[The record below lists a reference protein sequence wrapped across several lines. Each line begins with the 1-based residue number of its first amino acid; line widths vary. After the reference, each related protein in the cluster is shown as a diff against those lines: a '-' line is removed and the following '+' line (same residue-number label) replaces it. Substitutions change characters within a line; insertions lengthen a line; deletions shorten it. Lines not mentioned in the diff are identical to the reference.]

1 MTKLFSLDYDK
12 TNGVLW
18 GCFHQH
24 NVVPCFSEALLDEI
38 EEAEASCPYIDSAR
52 YYVSYS
58 QSPVYSLGG
67 DLGLFLDAIESDD
80 RGMLRSY
87 AMQCVD
93 VVNGRANGY
102 HKPTMERPLTTI
114 ALLQGDTLGGGLE
127 AALSSDYII
136 AERGI
141 ALGFPESVFGLFPG
155 MGASHLLARRNV
167 PERMIRVPSIPL
179 EDALRV
185 GIIDE
190 LVEQGQGTSAV
201 TRFIDDPP
209 PGMRRIYPP
218 VDRYDMIAVADDWV
232 DQAFALPKAD
242 LKMMRAINKRQRQ
255 KYIKETRT

>member
-1 MTKLFSLDYDK
+1 MSKLFSLDYDK

-38 EEAEASCPYIDSAR
+38 EEAESSCPYMDSAR

-58 QSPVYSLGG
+58 KSPVYSLGG
-67 DLGLFLDAIESDD
+67 DLGLFLNAIESDD

-102 HKPTMERPLTTI
+102 FKPTMERPLTTI
-114 ALLQGDTLGGGLE
+114 ALLQGDALGGGLE
-127 AALSSDYII
+127 AALASDYII

-141 ALGFPESVFGLFPG
+141 KLGFPESVFGLFPG
-155 MGASHLLARRNV
+155 MGAAHLLARRNV
-167 PERMIRVPSIPL
+167 PEHMIRMPSIPL

-190 LVEQGQGTSAV
+190 LVDPGDSTPAAL
-201 TRFIDDPP
+201 RFMESPP

-218 VDRYDMIAVADDWV
+218 VDRYDMVSVADEWV
-232 DQAFALPKAD
+232 DQAFALPKED
-242 LKMMRAINKRQRQ
+242 IRMMRAINNRQLR
-255 KYIKETRT
+255 KYVKT